1 LDTLNVLEATGLFVS
16 FLFETKRKKK
26 KEKRKKKKKKDL
38 SLERAIQ
45 RVSGSHGII
54 FQK

>member
-1 LDTLNVLEATGLFVS
+1 MYWKQRV
-16 FLFETKRKKK
+16 FLFHFFLKQKEKRKKK
-26 KEKRKKKKKKDL
+26 KEKKKDL